1 MEVKKSPK
9 ADLEKQKLLFT
20 QIGLVVALGL
30 MFVAFEWAQTD
41 VKASD
46 IFVMPEEVLEEEA
59 IPVTR
64 QEEIKPPP
72 PPPPPRFTE
81 VLNIVDNDVEL
92 EEELEIEDMEIDED
106 TEVDFIDIGSDE
118 DEEIDE
124 TEVFMIVE
132 TMPSFPGGDAAL
144 NRFLADNIKYPT
156 IAQENGISGRVFINF
171 VVNRDGQIVDAK
183 VVRGVDPALDQE
195 AIRVVKMMPKWNPG
209 QQRGKPVRVSFMLP
223 VNFVL
228 N

>member
-46 IFVMPEEVLEEEA
+46 IFVMQEEVLEEEA

>member
-9 ADLEKQKLLFT
+9 ADLEKQKMLFT

-46 IFVMPEEVLEEEA
+46 IFVMQEEVLEEEA

-81 VLNIVDNDVEL
+81 VLNIVENDVEL

-132 TMPSFPGGDAAL
+132 TMPSFPGGEAAL
-144 NRFLADNIKYPT
+144 NRFLNENIKYPT

-195 AIRVVKMMPKWNPG
+195 AMRVVKMMPKWNPG

>member
-9 ADLEKQKLLFT
+9 ADLEKQKLLFS

-46 IFVMPEEVLEEEA
+46 IFVMQEAVLEEEA
-59 IPVTR
+59 IPITR
-64 QEEIKPPP
+64 QEEVKPPP

-81 VLNIVDNDVEL
+81 VLNIVENDVEL
-92 EEELEIEDMEIDED
+92 EEELIIEDMEIDDD
-106 TEVDFIDIGSDE
+106 TEIDFIDIGSDE
-118 DEEIDE
+118 GEEINE

-144 NRFLADNIKYPT
+144 NKFLNDNIKYPT
-156 IAQENGISGRVFINF
+156 IAAENGIAGRVFINF
-171 VVNRDGQIVDAK
+171 VVHRDGQIVEVRVA
-183 VVRGVDPALDQE
+183 RGVDPALDQE
-195 AIRVVKMMPKWNPG
+195 AMRVVKMMPKWNAG
-209 QQRGKPVRVSFMLP
+209 QQRGKSVRVQFTLP

>member
-46 IFVMPEEVLEEEA
+46 IFVMNEEVLEEEA

-72 PPPPPRFTE
+72 PPPPPPFNE
-81 VLNIVDNDVEL
+81 VLNIVENDVEL

-132 TMPSFPGGDAAL
+132 TMPSFPGGEAAL
-144 NRFLADNIKYPT
+144 NRFLNENIKYPT

-195 AIRVVKMMPKWNPG
+195 AMRVVKMMPKWNPG

>member
-72 PPPPPRFTE
+72 PPPPPRFAE

-92 EEELEIEDMEIDED
+92 GEELEIEDMEIDED

>member
-9 ADLEKQKLLFT
+9 ADLEKQKMLFT

-46 IFVMPEEVLEEEA
+46 IFVMQEEVLEEEA

-81 VLNIVDNDVEL
+81 VLNIVENDVEL

-132 TMPSFPGGDAAL
+132 TMPSFPGGEAAL
-144 NRFLADNIKYPT
+144 TRFLNENIKYPT

-171 VVNRDGQIVDAK
+171 VVNRDGQIVDSK

-195 AIRVVKMMPKWNPG
+195 AMRVVKMMPKWNPG